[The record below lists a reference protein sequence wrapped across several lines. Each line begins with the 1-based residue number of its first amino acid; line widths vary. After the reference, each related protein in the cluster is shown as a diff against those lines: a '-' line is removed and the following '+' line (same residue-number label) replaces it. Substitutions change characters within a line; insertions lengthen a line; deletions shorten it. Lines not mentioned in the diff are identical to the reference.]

1 MPEVII
7 EGKKVR
13 LTNLDKVF
21 WPEGYTKADL
31 IKYYVD
37 MAPVLLPYLKD
48 RLFVMSRYP
57 DGINGETFYQKDC
70 PDYAPEWIETV
81 PLQSSD
87 SDKVVNYIVC
97 KDTATMAWLANQ
109 ACIELHI
116 WLAKK
121 DQLNYPDIAVF
132 DLDPFPPAT
141 FTDVMEVAMLV
152 KEALAQFDLKG
163 FPKTSGAT
171 GMHIFVPVEPVLTY
185 TEVRDA
191 VEFICRRI
199 HAVYPEKTTMER
211 AISKRSGKVYLDYLQ
226 NTRSKTMVFQYSLRP
241 EPGAP
246 VSAPVTWD
254 EVAAQKIRP
263 EDFNIKTIFRRLSE
277 AGDLYGEFHT
287 LRQSLAGIYG
297 LTGGRR

>member
-226 NTRSKTMVFQYSLRP
+226 NTRGKTMVFQYSLRP